1 MEVIKRNGLK
11 ERVYF
16 DKITSRIQSL
26 CNGLGEAELN
36 VDPIT
41 VSQKICNQ
49 IHDQIHT
56 KDIDQLASQTAVSM
70 ITTHPDYGKL
80 AARIF
85 VSNLHKDTNESFLE
99 TMLQL
104 HVHDLV
110 SDELISVIQEHQ
122 ECIDNVLDENKNN
135 DYTYD
140 YFGLK
145 TLERSYLLK
154 VNGKVVERPQY
165 MLMRVCIGI
174 HGDSIEDV
182 VHSYRLMS
190 EKYFTHATP
199 TLFNAGTKHPQLSSC
214 FLLAMKSDSVE
225 GIFDTIKDCAL
236 ISKWAGGIGVHIHD
250 IRGKNALIRSSGGMA
265 HGIVPMLKVFNDTA
279 KYINQSGKR
288 NGSFAF
294 YLEPWHSDIFE
305 FLDLRKNHGDEDA
318 RARDLFTAMWIP
330 DLFMERVRKNEQWS
344 LMTPD
349 VSTGL
354 SDVYGEE
361 FNELYRK
368 YEEEGKYTKQVNA
381 QDVWFAILV
390 SQIETG
396 TPYILFKDACNQ
408 KSNQKNLGVIKSSNL
423 CSEILEFSD
432 ENETAVCN
440 LASISL
446 SSFVRDGKYDFE
458 KLREVAAM
466 VTTNLNK
473 VIDVNYYPTKEAERS
488 NFRHR
493 PIGIGVQGLADACIM
508 MKHPFE
514 SDGAKELNRK
524 IFEHIY
530 YASLEE
536 SCRLAELYGAYE
548 TYMGSPISNG
558 ELQFDMW
565 GVTPPSGDLDWQG
578 LRDKIKKFGVRN
590 SLLIAQMPTASTSQI
605 LGNNESIEP
614 IMSNIFNRRTLAGE
628 FTIVNKHLVYELVRL
643 GKWNNQIKDEIIVNN
658 GSIQNIEGIPDDTKE
673 LYKTAWEMSQK
684 HMIDMSADRGAFV
697 CQSQSLNLFMA
708 EPTFKKLSS
717 MYFYCHSKGLKTCV
731 YYLRSQPK
739 SQAVKV
745 TVANTASKSRAPQRG
760 GSGENHTEVDCVM
773 CSG

>member
-1 MEVIKRNGLK
+1 MEVIKRNGFK
-11 ERVYF
+11 QTVFF

-26 CNGLGEAELN
+26 CKGIGDNDLD
-36 VDPIT
+36 VDPII

-49 IHDQIHT
+49 IHDQINT
-56 KDIDQLASQTAVSM
+56 KDIDLLASQTAVSM
-70 ITTHPDYGKL
+70 ITSHPDYGTL

-85 VSNLHKDTNESFLE
+85 VSNLHKDTNDSFHQ
-99 TMLQL
+99 TMLTL
-104 HVHDLV
+104 HENKLV
-110 SDELISVIQEHQ
+110 SDELIVVSRNHEEKINKAIH
-122 ECIDNVLDENKNN
+122 DNKNN
-135 DYTYD
+135 DYNYD

-154 VNGKVVERPQY
+154 VDDEVVERPQY

-174 HGDSIEDV
+174 HGDAIGDV
-182 VHSYRLMS
+182 LNSYRLMS

-199 TLFNAGTKHPQLSSC
+199 TLFNAGTKHAQLSSC
-214 FLLAMKSDSVE
+214 FLLAMKSDSVD

-236 ISKWAGGIGVHIHD
+236 ISKWAGGIGVHIHNV
-250 IRGKNALIRSSGGMA
+250 RGKNALISSSGGKA
-265 HGIVPMLKVFNDTA
+265 HGIIPMLKVFNDTA

-294 YLEPWHSDIFE
+294 YLEPWHTDIFE
-305 FLDLRKNHGDEDA
+305 FLDIRKNHGDEDA

-330 DLFMERVRKNEQWS
+330 DLFMERVRKNEKWS

-354 SDVYGEE
+354 SDVHGEE

-368 YEEEGKYTKQVNA
+368 YEEDGMYTKQVNA

-423 CSEILEFSD
+423 CSEVVQYSD

-446 SSFVRDGKYDFE
+446 PSFIKDGKYDFE
-458 KLREVAAM
+458 KLREVSAM
-466 VTTNLNK
+466 VTNNLNK

-530 YASLEE
+530 YASLDE
-536 SCRLAELYGAYE
+536 SCRLAELHGPYE
-548 TYMGSPISNG
+548 SYEGSPVSKG

-578 LRDKIKKFGVRN
+578 LRDKIKQFGVRN

-628 FTIVNKHLVYELVRL
+628 FTIVNKHLVKELVRL
-643 GKWNNQIKDEIIVNN
+643 GMWSNQIKDQIILNN
-658 GSIQNIEGIPDDTKE
+658 GSVQDIDGLPNETKE

-684 HMIDMSADRGAFV
+684 HIVDMSADRGAYV
-697 CQSQSLNLFMA
+697 CQSQSLNLFMG

-745 TVANTASKSRAPQRG
+745 TAKPSSSKQNSKAVTDEQ
-760 GSGENHTEVDCVM
+760 DCVM